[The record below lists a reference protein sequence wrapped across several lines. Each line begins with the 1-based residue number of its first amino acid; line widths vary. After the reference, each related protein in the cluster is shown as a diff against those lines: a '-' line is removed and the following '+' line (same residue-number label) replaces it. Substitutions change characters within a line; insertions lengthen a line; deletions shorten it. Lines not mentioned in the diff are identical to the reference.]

1 MKKPVLAPNI
11 GGTKEQLLKFDKN
24 LLFDVRSYTSFVKSF
39 KYAIDNYVNIIQKS
53 RNFVYKNY
61 SSKKMC
67 KKTLEVY
74 LTKFNQ

>member
-11 GGTKEQLLKFDKN
+11 GGTKEQLLKFDKK
-24 LLFDVRSYTSFVKSF
+24 LLFDVSSYTSFVKSF
-39 KYAIDNYVNIIQKS
+39 KSAIDNYANIIQKS

-61 SSKKMC
+61 SSEKMC

-74 LTKFNQ
+74 LTNFNQ